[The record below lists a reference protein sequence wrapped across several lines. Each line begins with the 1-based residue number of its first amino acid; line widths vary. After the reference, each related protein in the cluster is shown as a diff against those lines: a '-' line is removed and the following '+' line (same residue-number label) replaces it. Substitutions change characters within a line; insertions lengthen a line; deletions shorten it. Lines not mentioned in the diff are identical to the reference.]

1 MFLFGLILVAAQIPD
16 RLGQCE
22 FENDQSYENG
32 GSGDDPSARMMSVV
46 ARRNAGDVENDKDDN
61 DVDDDDDE
69 DDEDDV
75 LWDFRDTDV
84 IEDVVRPA
92 GAKNAAGSGA
102 GGKNGGAA
110 APTAATAKKTP
121 KYQIRHQSLTPSA
134 EDSRQFC
141 VDKDQLGR

>member
-22 FENDQSYENG
+22 FENDQSGYENG

-84 IEDVVRPA
+84 IEDGVRPA
-92 GAKNAAGSGA
+92 GAKNAAGA

-110 APTAATAKKTP
+110 VPTAATAKKTP